1 MYQGAPSVERAAN
14 GRLWAAWYGGG
25 TRDELHNY
33 VILATSD
40 DDGRTWSPSRMVLD
54 PDGCGPVRAFDPCL
68 WIDPQGRL
76 WLFWGQEDRH
86 GMNTLAM
93 VAAAPVNAAPGWSK
107 PRHIGEG
114 VMAGKP
120 MVLKTGDWLAPVWTW
135 MDERSC
141 RVLRSRD
148 KGATWETAGAVA
160 IADKKDRSRNE
171 SMIVERTDGSLW
183 LLVRTGYGIGESVST
198 DGGKTWSAVQPSAIP
213 HPAAH
218 FLIRRLHS
226 GRLLLVRHA
235 ARGTPQKSHLTAFLS
250 DDDGRTWSPGLLI
263 DARGHAAHPDAVE
276 EPDGKIRLI
285 YETQRWKDKQI
296 LMLHVTEQD
305 VQAGGVVPAAGRFV
319 VNQAS
324 GPTPV
329 PPGLAHIPA
338 LPDFSPGPQYA
349 DRLRMQQ
356 GVPSIERAANGRLWA
371 VWYGGGVSED
381 MHSYVMLATSGDD
394 GRTWSPIKLV
404 IDPDGCGPMRAF
416 DPCLWH
422 DPRGRLWLFWGQQD
436 GFGMHNIAMV
446 TTNSG
451 SPDPAWSKPR
461 LISAGVMLNKPTVLR
476 SGEWLLPTCIWRDE
490 RSSRVIASTDE
501 GVTWE
506 LRGSARIPRR
516 EDRNGDENMIVERKD
531 GSLWMLVRTGYG
543 MGESVSRD
551 RGRTWSDVARASISH
566 AEARFFIRRLQSGR
580 LLLVRHNAPDITQ
593 RSHLTAFLS
602 DDDGRTWSKG
612 LMIDERGGVS
622 YPDGIEGQPG
632 EIRLIYDYLRTRYGQ
647 ILMTVVSEREVAN
660 GAFAPGA
667 RRAIVV
673 NEVGGHSG
681 KGGERHD

>member
-1 MYQGAPSVERAAN
+1 
-14 GRLWAAWYGGG
+14 
-25 TRDELHNY
+25 
-33 VILATSD
+33 
-40 DDGRTWSPSRMVLD
+40 
-54 PDGCGPVRAFDPCL
+54 
-68 WIDPQGRL
+68 
-76 WLFWGQEDRH
+76 
-86 GMNTLAM
+86 
-93 VAAAPVNAAPGWSK
+93 
-107 PRHIGEG
+107 
-114 VMAGKP
+114 
-120 MVLKTGDWLAPVWTW
+120 
-135 MDERSC
+135 
-141 RVLRSRD
+141 
-148 KGATWETAGAVA
+148 
-160 IADKKDRSRNE
+160 
-171 SMIVERTDGSLW
+171 
-183 LLVRTGYGIGESVST
+183 
-198 DGGKTWSAVQPSAIP
+198 
-213 HPAAH
+213 
-218 FLIRRLHS
+218 
-226 GRLLLVRHA
+226 
-235 ARGTPQKSHLTAFLS
+235 
-250 DDDGRTWSPGLLI
+250 
-263 DARGHAAHPDAVE
+263 
-276 EPDGKIRLI
+276 
-285 YETQRWKDKQI
+285 
-296 LMLHVTEQD
+296 
-305 VQAGGVVPAAGRFV
+305 
-319 VNQAS
+319 
-324 GPTPV
+324 
-329 PPGLAHIPA
+329 
-338 LPDFSPGPQYA
+338 
-349 DRLRMQQ
+349 
-356 GVPSIERAANGRLWA
+356 
-371 VWYGGGVSED
+371 
-381 MHSYVMLATSGDD
+381 
-394 GRTWSPIKLV
+394 
-404 IDPDGCGPMRAF
+404 
-416 DPCLWH
+416 
-422 DPRGRLWLFWGQQD
+422 
-436 GFGMHNIAMV
+436 
-446 TTNSG
+446 
-451 SPDPAWSKPR
+451 
-461 LISAGVMLNKPTVLR
+461 MLNKPTVLR